1 MPDKKKR
8 VNYYPFGLQH
18 KGYNNVV
25 NGVHHPYGFN
35 GKEEQNE
42 LGLGWID
49 LGARQMDPAIGRF
62 MTIDPLADFVNYQSP
77 YVIADNNP
85 ILYIDVHGLGILN
98 VIGNLWKKLKRGVK
112 KLIKPYSCDPHGI
125 ENIGKAWE
133 RADFPGV
140 NRFIN
145 KTIKKIGKAL
155 KPEKS
160 SSPSNSTSDSESRS
174 PVSGIGGS
182 PIGISPFNTITNFE
196 GLNLNNPETP
206 EPRRRKKITAINING
221 ISIQAGRYSLTNLIS
236 FGSGSGDGF
245 GGITRA
251 TTAIPRTANNV
262 ANLDQIAQALLLNPG
277 STVFLKLVLPNFTTS
292 RGARDAATYNKNRF
306 QQFARELRNRGV
318 SVNSIQYINVPVTGR
333 PHNINVIDLNIR

>member
-1 MPDKKKR
+1 VKIVKGNTSQT
-8 VNYYPFGLQH
+8 VIVEESNYYPFGLKH

-35 GKEEQNE
+35 GKEENNE

-85 ILYIDVHGLGILN
+85 ILYIDVHGLN
-98 VIGNLWKKLKRGVK
+98 SRPGNWFQRLWDRTFRRKGRRKYHHPPRARRAKRSRVRKPKRWKPIKTKRSSRKRG
-112 KLIKPYSCDPHGI
+112 
-125 ENIGKAWE
+125 
-133 RADFPGV
+133 
-140 NRFIN
+140 
-145 KTIKKIGKAL
+145 
-155 KPEKS
+155 S
-160 SSPSNSTSDSESRS
+160 SSGRSKVKYSNIS
-174 PVSGIGGS
+174 PL
-182 PIGISPFNTITNFE
+182 GISPFNIITNFK
-196 GLNLNNPETP
+196 GLNLNTPEAP
-206 EPRRRKKITAINING
+206 EPRRRKKITDTNING
-221 ISIQAGRYSLTNLIS
+221 ISIQAGRNSFTNLIS
-236 FGSGSGDGF
+236 FGSGSVDDF

-262 ANLDQIAQALLLNPG
+262 ANLDQIAQVLLQNPG
-277 STVFLKLVLPNFTTS
+277 STVFLRLVLPKLTTS
-292 RGARDAATYNKNRF
+292 RGARDAATYNRNRF

-318 SVNSIQYINVPVTGR
+318 PVNSIKYSNVPVTGI